1 MQRPDVDLAAVR
13 TDLRR
18 RAHVGRLLLRV
29 RGRRH
34 EGVVD
39 RTHGIEVGV
48 GAASVLGQVEDV
60 GGDELLG
67 GRRIIKKKTVDGR
80 VGQLEHVL
88 QRAVE
93 REVAVGVAILDAGR
107 RAGLVA
113 QDPEHALAV
122 AAVARGVAVDRF
134 VDRPA
139 AVGVLLERVGDRAV
153 ARIPAAAGVEAG
165 GGVALVE
172 HQHDGD
178 ALLAVLPQRRGLDL
192 LHQLVDVVVAT
203 GDDGAAGGVGDVV
216 GDRAAVAGQHG
227 GGAAGHGA
235 LDGDAVHVVALVRHH
250 EVDRADV
257 AAGQVG
263 AQLVVIVVGR
273 DGVVGAVLQVGV
285 PLAAAQRAVAEFEL
299 GRAAH
304 VLVGHA
310 RMVLGAV
317 QLGRQR
323 QRQAG
328 GDDDGAVAADG
339 AGGVDVVLRGDGGVA
354 DAVDAGVLARVHR
367 LAVGAPVQAGRGQR
381 DEQVGLADDVV
392 ADAGDLGAGGGERRL
407 GQAGLA
413 GVRRRQVLHGVGAGG
428 VAVPLAV
435 VGDAEVVGAADGGVV
450 RLARIAGGVVAGQL
464 VAGLQV
470 AVDLRRERRVQDGR
484 GGLVF
489 QHDDEHVVVAR
500 HAFDVEGR
508 LLGLQEGDGGA
519 GVGGGAG
526 GGRGDVGQA
535 LQARI
540 AARHGQRVR
549 IQVFTVE
556 LGGRVGVAVGQR
568 VRFEQHG
575 ALARRVAD
583 GVDVGHDGRGGHA
596 QAGRDVGFFGRVVG
610 AVGFHGARHVARDR
624 ADDDGRALLGH
635 LRGHGAQRQAAGH
648 FGAGGGVGGAGAD
661 VGQQRADGAGRQR
674 EGALGVGGDRVFA
687 GVADAVVVGVDT
699 DVGALVIAAGDG
711 RVGGAAWLEGGG
723 DDHAAHRHGRCRRR
737 HGGGRG
743 AVAAAAGAQRGGGDG
758 GQNQRFRQGG
768 ILHARRH
775 IYP

>member
-34 EGVVD
+34 KGVVD

-67 GRRIIKKKTVDGR
+67 VLGAVHIRAVDGR

-107 RAGLVA
+107 RAGLVG
-113 QDPEHALAV
+113 QDAEHRLAV
-122 AAVARGVAVDRF
+122 AAVARSVAVDRA

-139 AVGVLLERVGDRAV
+139 AVGVLLERVGDGAV
-153 ARIPAAAGVEAG
+153 ARVPAAAGVEAG
-165 GGVALVE
+165 GGVAFVE

-192 LHQLVDVVVAT
+192 LHQLVDVVVAA

-216 GDRAAVAGQHG
+216 GDRAAVAGHDG

-235 LDGDAVHVVALVRHH
+235 LDGDAVHVVALVGDH

-257 AAGQVG
+257 AVGQVG
-263 AQLVVIVVGR
+263 AQLVVVVVGR

-285 PLAAAQRAVAEFEL
+285 PLAAAQRAVAVLEVGF
-299 GRAAH
+299 AAH

-328 GDDDGAVAADG
+328 GADDGAVAADG

-367 LAVGAPVQAGRGQR
+367 LAVGAPVQAGRVQR
-381 DEQVGLADDVV
+381 DEQVGLAHDVV
-392 ADAGDLGAGGGERRL
+392 ADAGRLGAGRGERRL
-407 GQAGLA
+407 GQTGLA
-413 GVRRRQVLHGVGAGG
+413 LVRRRQILYGVGAGG

-489 QHDDEHVVVAR
+489 QHDDEHVVIAR
-500 HAFDVEGR
+500 HAFDVEGG
-508 LLGLQEGDGGA
+508 LLRLQEGDGGA
-519 GVGGGAG
+519 AVGGAAG
-526 GGRGDVGQA
+526 GGGGDVGQA
-535 LQARI
+535 LQRRI

-549 IQVFTVE
+549 IQVFAVE
-556 LGGRVGVAVGQR
+556 LGGGVGVAVGQR
-568 VRFEQHG
+568 VRLELHG
-575 ALARRVAD
+575 ALACCVGD
-583 GVDVGHDGRGGHA
+583 GVDVAQHGRGGHA
-596 QAGRDVGFFGRVVG
+596 QAGGQVGFFGRVVA
-610 AVGFHGARHVARDR
+610 AVGFHGARHIARQR
-624 ADDDGRALLGH
+624 ADDDGRALFRH
-635 LRGHGAQRQAAGH
+635 LRGDRAQRQATGH
-648 FGAGGGVGGAGAD
+648 FGAAGGVDGAGAD
-661 VGQQRADGAGRQR
+661 IGQQRADGAGLER
-674 EGALGVGGDRVFA
+674 EGALGIGGDRVFA

-699 DVGALVIAAGDG
+699 DAGALIVAAGDG
-711 RVGGAAWLEGGG
+711 RVGGAARFEGGG
-723 DDHAAHRHGRCRRR
+723 DDHAAHRHGRCGRRR
-737 HGGGRG
+737 GRRG
-743 AVAAAAGAQRGGGDG
+743 IAAAAGAQRGGGDG
-758 GQNQRFRQGG
+758 GQYQRGRQGG